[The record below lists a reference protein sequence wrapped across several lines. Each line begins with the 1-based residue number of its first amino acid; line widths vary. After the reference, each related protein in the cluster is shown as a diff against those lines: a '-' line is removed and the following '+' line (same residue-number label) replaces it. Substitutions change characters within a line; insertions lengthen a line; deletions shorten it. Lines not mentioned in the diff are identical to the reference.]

1 MAVVKKAKGDAEPNN
16 TLVVLLCVVTSI
28 TMIALAIPFIVTG
41 AEWRDDTTPIP
52 GGVLTEGR
60 VVRVITDEGTRRDRR
75 TYRAV
80 VEYTDTAGTRHR
92 LTNKAGET
100 PPYVDEVVQI
110 SYPADDPA
118 SGRNLTTGRKA
129 WKVPYVT
136 GIAIIVVS
144 VVIDLIVIGTIL
156 IKRRRAG

>member
-1 MAVVKKAKGDAEPNN
+1 MRKAKGATEPNN

-41 AEWRDDTTPIP
+41 ANWRDDTTPIP

-75 TYRAV
+75 TTYRAV
-80 VEYTDTAGTRHR
+80 VEYTDTAGTRHQ

-136 GIAIIVVS
+136 GIGIIVAS

-156 IKRRRAG
+156 IRRRRAG